1 MKIRRYTFSARL
13 SILVLVIYGIA
24 AAGCKKAKKEEA
36 QPEPEPKVTVTPQSS
51 RAQLSADS
59 MFLYAKE
66 VYLWNEMLPT
76 YEIFNPRQYVNSD
89 EEAGLNNELFAIT
102 RYAKNSSGQSY
113 EYYEDDPST
122 MKYSYV
128 FNTDDENPVAFVSPA
143 TSSVDLEGNG
153 YDIGI
158 RPGYY
163 GTNTSYTVYVVAV
176 YQNSPAE
183 KAGIERGDVI
193 SSINGRSVGADFNNE
208 YSILDDA
215 FYGNASSVTLKGM
228 KRNGSPLNLTL
239 SAASYR
245 SSPVY
250 CDSVYQAESKKIG
263 YLSYARF
270 SNSSNSVSALNEV
283 FSKFASE
290 NVTDLIID
298 LRYNGGGYVTTA
310 EHLINLIAPSSA
322 NGQVMFTEHFN
333 SMMQNGK
340 APILARQPVTDEN
353 GNIVR
358 INGRIRTLAD
368 EDFSVAGNTSR
379 FSKKGSLA
387 GINNV
392 VFIVSRYTASA
403 SELVI
408 NSLKPYMNVKIVGT
422 QTYGKPV
429 GFFPITIDK
438 YDVYFSMFETRNSR
452 DEGRYYDGFTPDRE
466 AGDNPRFEFGDLQ
479 ENSLKTAY
487 TYLNTG
493 SFPAVSSTKTSSV
506 SGTGGSALKLMEDSG
521 QKVPRREFR
530 GMIETKHKM
539 R

>member
-13 SILVLVIYGIA
+13 SILVLLIYGIA

-36 QPEPEPKVTVTPQSS
+36 QPEPEPVVTPKSS
-51 RAQLSADS
+51 RAELSADS
-59 MFLYAKE
+59 MFFYAKE

-102 RYAKNSSGQSY
+102 RYAKKTSGQSY
-113 EYYEDDPST
+113 EYYEDEPSS

-128 FNTDDENPVAFVSPA
+128 FNTDNENPVAFVAPA

-163 GTNTSYTVYVVAV
+163 GTETSYSVYVVAV

-193 SSINGRSVGADFNNE
+193 SSINGRSVGTNFDVE
-208 YSILDDA
+208 YSLLDDT
-215 FYGNASSVTLKGM
+215 FYGTASSVALKGT
-228 KRNGSPLNLTL
+228 KRNGSPLNVVL

-250 CDSVYQAESKKIG
+250 CDSVYQAGAKKIG

-270 SNSSNSVSALNEV
+270 SNSSNSVSALDDV

-298 LRYNGGGYVTTA
+298 FRYNGGGYVTTA

-322 NGQVMFTEHFN
+322 NGQIMFTEHFN
-333 SMMQNGK
+333 SMMQSGK
-340 APILARQPVTDEN
+340 APILAKQPVTDAN

-358 INGRIRTLAD
+358 YNGRIRTLAD
-368 EDFSVAGNTSR
+368 EDFSVAKNTSR
-379 FSKKGSLA
+379 FSKQGALA
-387 GINNV
+387 GVSNV

-408 NSLKPYMNVKIVGT
+408 NSLKPYMNVKIVGE

-438 YDVYFSMFETRNSR
+438 YDVYFSMFESKNSQG
-452 DEGRYYDGFTPDRE
+452 EGGYYDGFIPHRE
-466 AGDNPRFEFGDLQ
+466 AADNPRFEFGNLQ

-487 TYLNTG
+487 AYLSTG
-493 SFPAVSSTKTSSV
+493 DFPVVASTKTSSV
-506 SGTGGSALKLMEDSG
+506 SGSGGSVPKLMEDSG
-521 QKVPRREFR
+521 KKVPRREFR
-530 GMIETKHKM
+530 GMIETRHKI